1 MLQHSTN
8 AASFAA
14 RPLLPRLKA
23 GRRRQHG
30 GGATSHLYALPGFLS
45 SSSSSEE
52 PSPSRSW
59 ICTPSPRPAVPKP
72 PIVPTTVARA
82 AEDAALAAGGEE
94 SLPRPATKV
103 SSSTSG
109 LVHKL
114 QLGFLFGL
122 WYLFNIYF
130 NIYDKQIEEIGRNIL
145 YFVEYGI
152 FRISKRDWLLQVLKV
167 YPFPMTITAFHFG
180 IGTVFILLMWLTNI
194 YEKPKISSKQIVA
207 ILPLAIVHTLA
218 NVFTNM
224 SLGMVAV
231 SFTHTIKA
239 SEPFFTVILSA
250 LFLGETCLLTS
261 LFPSFL
267 VLISLVPIV
276 GGVALASLTEV
287 SFNWAGFWSAMAS
300 NLTNQSR
307 NVLSKKIMTKS
318 EESLDDINL
327 FSITTIMSFLLLAP
341 VTILIEGIKF
351 TPAYMHFDGLNI
363 REVFVRSFL
372 AGVCFHA
379 YQQAAYMILSRVSPI
394 THSVGNCVKRVV
406 VIISAVIFFRTP
418 VSPINSIGTG
428 VALVGVFLYSRVTR
442 AKPKSA

>member
-1 MLQHSTN
+1 MV
-8 AASFAA
+8 AAQPAIFMHCQASSLLLLLRKSRRLLAHGSA
-14 RPLLPRLKA
+14 RPRPAR
-23 GRRRQHG
+23 
-30 GGATSHLYALPGFLS
+30 
-45 SSSSSEE
+45 
-52 PSPSRSW
+52 PSPSPRSFPPPW
-59 ICTPSPRPAVPKP
+59 LGLPKMPLWPPGARRACRGQRRRSRVQRAGWCTSYSWDFYSASG
-72 PIVPTTVARA
+72 I
-82 AEDAALAAGGEE
+82 
-94 SLPRPATKV
+94 
-103 SSSTSG
+103 SSISTSTSTT
-109 LVHKL
+109 
-114 QLGFLFGL
+114 
-122 WYLFNIYF
+122 N
-130 NIYDKQIEEIGRNIL
+130 
-145 YFVEYGI
+145 
-152 FRISKRDWLLQVLKV
+152 RISKRDWLLQVLKV

-250 LFLGETCLLTS
+250 LFLGE
-261 LFPSFL
+261 FPSFL

>member
-1 MLQHSTN
+1 
-8 AASFAA
+8 
-14 RPLLPRLKA
+14 
-23 GRRRQHG
+23 
-30 GGATSHLYALPGFLS
+30 
-45 SSSSSEE
+45 
-52 PSPSRSW
+52 
-59 ICTPSPRPAVPKP
+59 
-72 PIVPTTVARA
+72 
-82 AEDAALAAGGEE
+82 
-94 SLPRPATKV
+94 
-103 SSSTSG
+103 
-109 LVHKL
+109 
-114 QLGFLFGL
+114 
-122 WYLFNIYF
+122 
-130 NIYDKQIEEIGRNIL
+130 
-145 YFVEYGI
+145 
-152 FRISKRDWLLQVLKV
+152 
-167 YPFPMTITAFHFG
+167 
-180 IGTVFILLMWLTNI
+180 MWFTNI

-207 ILPLAIVHTLA
+207 ILPLAIAHTLA
-218 NVFTNM
+218 TVFTNM
-224 SLGMVAV
+224 SLGKVAV

-250 LFLGETCLLTS
+250 LFLRE
-261 LFPSFL
+261 FPSFS

-327 FSITTIMSFLLLAP
+327 FSITTVMSFILLAP

-351 TPAYMHFDGLNI
+351 TPAYMHFAGLNI

-406 VIISAVIFFRTP
+406 VIISSVLFFRTP

-428 VALVGVFLYSRVTR
+428 VALVGVFLYSRVKR